1 MNDQTKSQIKVSL
14 IKYVQRYDSQN
25 QAANSLKGVSS
36 ATISQILNGNW
47 SKIKDSMWRNVASQ
61 IGWVEHEWVAVQ
73 TRDFRIVNSIL
84 GDAQGTSQVF
94 AFTGDAGSGKSF
106 ALKQYVAEHTGAYL
120 LQCNEY
126 WNKKDFLSEL
136 LTKMGRDYSGLTIT
150 EMMREVV
157 RILKK
162 QETPLIIMDESDKL
176 ADQVMYFFITLY
188 NQLED
193 QCGIVLCATDH
204 LAKRVRRGLT
214 LNRRG
219 YKEIY
224 SRVGRKFIELE
235 GVGITD
241 VTQICVANGIS
252 NTAQIK
258 DIYNDSE
265 NDLRRVK
272 RKIHALRMLEKQNN

>member
-1 MNDQTKSQIKVSL
+1 MNDKTKLQIKL
-14 IKYVQRYDSQN
+14 ALQLYVERYDSQN
-25 QAANSLKGVSS
+25 QAANTLNGVSS
-36 ATISQILNGNW
+36 ATISQVLNGNW
-47 SKIKDSMWRNVASQ
+47 GQIKDSMWRNIAGQ
-61 IGWVEHEWVAVQ
+61 IGWVEHQWVSVQ
-73 TRDFRIVNSIL
+73 TRDFKLINHIL
-84 GDAQGTSQVF
+84 VDAQKTSQVF

-106 ALKQYVAEHTGAYL
+106 TLKQYVAEHTGAYL

-150 EMMREVV
+150 EMMRECVS
-157 RILKK
+157 ILKK
-162 QETPLIIMDESDKL
+162 QPNPLIIMDESDKL
-176 ADQVMYFFITLY
+176 SDQVMYFFITLY

-193 QCGIVLCATDH
+193 RCGIVLCATDH
-204 LAKRVRRGLT
+204 LSKRVKRGLT

-241 VTQICVANGIS
+241 VTQICMANGIT
-252 NTAQIK
+252 NPALIK

-272 RKIHALRMLEKQNN
+272 RKIHAVRMQEKDQ

>member
-1 MNDQTKSQIKVSL
+1 MNDKTKLQIKL
-14 IKYVQRYDSQN
+14 ALQQYVERYDSQN
-25 QAANSLKGVSS
+25 QAANTLNGVSS
-36 ATISQILNGNW
+36 ATISQVLNGNW
-47 SKIKDSMWRNVASQ
+47 SLIKDSMWRNIASQ
-61 IGWVEHEWVAVQ
+61 IGWVEHQWVSVQ
-73 TRDFRIVNSIL
+73 TRDFKLITHIL
-84 GDAQGTSQVF
+84 VDAQKTSQVF

-106 ALKQYVAEHTGAYL
+106 TLKQYVSEHTAAYL

-150 EMMREVV
+150 EMMRECVS
-157 RILKK
+157 ILKK
-162 QETPLIIMDESDKL
+162 QPNPLIIMDESDKL
-176 ADQVMYFFITLY
+176 SDQVMYFFITLY

-193 QCGIVLCATDH
+193 RCGIVLCATDH
-204 LAKRVRRGLT
+204 LSKRVKRGLT

-241 VTQICVANGIS
+241 VTQICMANGIK
-252 NTAQIK
+252 NPALIK

-272 RKIHALRMLEKQNN
+272 RKIHAVRMQEKDQ